1 MNKATRIILLV
12 VIILSV
18 VTWAIY
24 PRFGDIFSPK
34 GPEAASGGPASFGP
48 QVTPVTA
55 TIVQPTQLENKI
67 TVTGSVLPNEVLE
80 VKSEMAGL
88 ITKIHFEEGQDVKK
102 GQKLISLKDDELQA
116 QLEKLRYSK
125 KLNEETEFRQ
135 RKLLEKEAISK
146 EEYDISLTQLNTSE
160 ADIKVIEAQLAKTT
174 IEAPFD
180 GVVGLREVSEGA
192 YVTSSTIIT
201 NFYSLDPVK
210 IEFSIP
216 GKYAGEVKKEDRI
229 YFTVDGQRER
239 FEGTVYAIQP
249 RIDPNTRTL
258 TIRAYSDNEARRLLP
273 GQFARIE
280 LIMETIS
287 DAMLLPTQ
295 AVVPELNGH
304 KVYVS
309 RGGKVE
315 SKAVQI
321 GIRTDEKVQIVEGL
335 QAQDTV
341 ITSGILQMRPG
352 ASVSITSVN

>member
-1 MNKATRIILLV
+1 MSKAARIILLV

-18 VTWAIY
+18 VAWALY
-24 PRFGDIFSPK
+24 PRFGDIFSSS
-34 GPEAASGGPASFGP
+34 EQNAGGPPAAFGP
-48 QVTPVTA
+48 TTTPVTA
-55 TIVQPTQLENKI
+55 TIVAPTRLENKI
-67 TVTGSVLPNEVLE
+67 LITGSVQPNEALE
-80 VKSEMAGL
+80 VKSEVSGV
-88 ITKIHFEEGQDVKK
+88 ITKIHFEEGEDVRK
-102 GQKLISLKDDELQA
+102 GQMLVSLRDDELQA

-125 KLNEETEFRQ
+125 KLNEELEFRQ
-135 RKLLEKEAISK
+135 RKLLEKEAISR

-160 ADIKVIEAQLAKTT
+160 ADIKLLQAQLAKMT

-180 GVVGLREVSEGA
+180 GVVGLREMSEGA
-192 YVTSSTIIT
+192 YVTSSNVIT

-216 GKYAGEVKKEDRI
+216 GKYVGEVKVGDKLN
-229 YFTVDGQRER
+229 FNVDAFDEE
-239 FEGTVYAIQP
+239 FEGTVYAIEP

-258 TIRAYSDNEARRLLP
+258 KIRAYSPNKERKLLP

-280 LIMETIS
+280 LIMDTIE

-304 KVYVS
+304 KVYIA
-309 RGGKVE
+309 RGGKAE
-315 SKAVQI
+315 SRKVQI
-321 GIRTDEKVQIVEGL
+321 GIRTNDNVQIVEGISL
-335 QAQDTV
+335 QDTV

>member
-1 MNKATRIILLV
+1 MSKAARVTLLV

-18 VTWAIY
+18 VAWALY
-24 PRFGDIFSPK
+24 PRFGELFSSDSNSQ
-34 GPEAASGGPASFGP
+34 AGGPSRSFGGG
-48 QVTPVTA
+48 VTPVTA
-55 TIVQPTQLENKI
+55 SVIKPMELENKI
-67 TVTGSVLPNEVLE
+67 TITGSILPNEVLE
-80 VKSEMAGL
+80 VKSEMAGI
-88 ITKIHFEEGQDVKK
+88 ITGIHFEEGQDIKK
-102 GQKLISLKDDELQA
+102 GQKLISLNDDELQA
-116 QLEKLRYSK
+116 QLEKLKYSK

-135 RKLLEKEAISK
+135 RKLLEKEAISR

-160 ADIKVIEAQLAKTT
+160 ADIKLVEAQLQKTT

-180 GVVGLREVSEGA
+180 GVVGLRGVSQGA
-192 YVTSSTIIT
+192 YVTSSTVIT

-216 GKYAGEVKKEDRI
+216 GKYAGEVKTGDKI
-229 YFTVDGQRER
+229 NFSVDAFMEK
-239 FEGTVYAIQP
+239 FEGTVYAIEPQ
-249 RIDPNTRTL
+249 IDPETRTL
-258 TIRAYSDNEARRLLP
+258 KIRAYSPNQNRKLLP

-280 LIMETIS
+280 LIMETID
-287 DAMLLPTQ
+287 DAMLVPTQ

-315 SKAVQI
+315 SKKVQI
-321 GIRTDEKVQIVEGL
+321 GIRTAENVQIVEGISL
-335 QAQDTV
+335 QDTV

>member
-1 MNKATRIILLV
+1 MSKAARVVLLV

-18 VTWAIY
+18 VAWALY
-24 PRFGDIFSPK
+24 PRFGDIFSSS
-34 GPEAASGGPASFGP
+34 EDSAGGPPVAFGP
-48 QVTPVTA
+48 TTTPVTA
-55 TIVQPTQLENKI
+55 VVVRPIPLENKI
-67 TVTGSVLPNEVLE
+67 LITGSVQPNEVLE
-80 VKSEMAGL
+80 VKSEVSGV
-88 ITKIHFEEGQDVKK
+88 ITKIHFEEGEDIKK
-102 GQKLISLKDDELQA
+102 GQTLISLKDDELQA

-125 KLNEETEFRQ
+125 KLNEELEFRQ
-135 RKLLEKEAISK
+135 RKLLEKEAISR

-160 ADIKVIEAQLAKTT
+160 ADIKLLQAQLAKMT

-192 YVTSSTIIT
+192 YVTSSNVIA

-216 GKYAGEVKKEDRI
+216 GKYAGEVKVGDKLNFSVEA
-229 YFTVDGQRER
+229 FEEQ
-239 FEGTVYAIQP
+239 FEGTVYVIEP

-258 TIRAYSDNEARRLLP
+258 KIRAFSPNKERKLLP

-280 LIMETIS
+280 LIMDTIE

-304 KVYVS
+304 KVYIARDGKAES
-309 RGGKVE
+309 RK
-315 SKAVQI
+315 VQI
-321 GIRTDEKVQIVEGL
+321 GIRTNDNVQIVEGL
-335 QAQDTV
+335 SLQDTV